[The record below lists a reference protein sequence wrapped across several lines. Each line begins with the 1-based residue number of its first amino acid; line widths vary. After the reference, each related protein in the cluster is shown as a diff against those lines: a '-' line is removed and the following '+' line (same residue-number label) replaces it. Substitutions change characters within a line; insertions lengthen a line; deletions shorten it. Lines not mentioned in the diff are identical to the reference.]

1 MNISVYRQTTFSLV
15 LASEQDKALRSF
27 NPKEP
32 KSFGSYVVDLKQ
44 NKKTPR
50 LAKSRYFDVTQH
62 AHYACNFTSEVF
74 CDVVA
79 LVVVAH
85 PQKNPNLSIV
95 IVFQHFN
102 NTVVFF
108 FVFFALIRS

>member
-74 CDVVA
+74 VTSS
-79 LVVVAH
+79 L
-85 PQKNPNLSIV
+85 LSLSLIRKK
-95 IVFQHFN
+95 IQIFLSSSFFN
-102 NTVVFF
+102 ISTTPSFF
-108 FVFFALIRS
+108 FSFFSH